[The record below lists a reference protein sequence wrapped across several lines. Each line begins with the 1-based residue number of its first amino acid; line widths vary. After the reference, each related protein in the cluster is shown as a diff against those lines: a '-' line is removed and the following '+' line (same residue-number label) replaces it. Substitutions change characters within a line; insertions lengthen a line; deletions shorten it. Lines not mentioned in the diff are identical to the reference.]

1 MYNKI
6 IQEYR
11 IKKKSFI
18 LKKEKFMLRIYFVRH
33 GETVWNTLK
42 IFQGRSNSPLTEL
55 GIEQAKK
62 LSKALENID
71 FKKVYSSPQ
80 ERALQTTKLLLGNR
94 DMNII
99 PIDEFQ
105 EINMGK
111 VEGIPREEFEKNYP
125 IEYHNFWNNAEKYDP
140 TAYNGES
147 YEEVLDR
154 VRVGLNKLIQE
165 NSDGNILVISHGV
178 TLKAL
183 FNIINEKGIDEFS
196 KQPVPENTS
205 TTIVE
210 YDSNGFKIVKFSDT
224 EHLN

>member
-1 MYNKI
+1 
-6 IQEYR
+6 
-11 IKKKSFI
+11 
-18 LKKEKFMLRIYFVRH
+18 MLRIYFVRH

-62 LSKALENID
+62 LSKHLESID

-80 ERALQTTKLLLGNR
+80 ERALQTTKLLLGSKNI
-94 DMNII
+94 DII

-125 IEYHNFWNNAEKYDP
+125 IEYHNFWNNAVEYNP

-147 YEEVLDR
+147 YDEILDR

-165 NSDGNILVISHGV
+165 NNDGNILVISHGV

-210 YDSNGFKIVKFSDT
+210 YDSNKFKIIKFSDT
-224 EHLN
+224 EHLK

>member
-1 MYNKI
+1 
-6 IQEYR
+6 
-11 IKKKSFI
+11 
-18 LKKEKFMLRIYFVRH
+18 MLRIYFVRH

-42 IFQGRSNSPLTEL
+42 IFQGRSNSPLTKL

-62 LSKALENID
+62 LSQYLKDID

-80 ERALQTTKLLLGNR
+80 DRALQTTKLLLGDKN
-94 DMNII
+94 MEITT
-99 PIDEFQ
+99 IDEFQ

-125 IEYHNFWNNAEKYDP
+125 IEYHNFWNNAMDYNP
-140 TAYNGES
+140 RAYNGES
-147 YEEVLDR
+147 YEEILDR
-154 VRVGLNKLIQE
+154 VKLGLEKLIKE
-165 NSDGNILVISHGV
+165 NNNGNILVISHGV
-178 TLKAL
+178 TLKAI

-210 YDSNGFKIVKFSDT
+210 YDSNNFKIIKFSDT
-224 EHLN
+224 EHLK